1 MSDIYYKQCVL
12 KKNDK
17 MVQICWIPERFAHLG
32 NVLKLRSKKDK
43 SEWDDGWVVVNDC
56 KTAIRL
62 EHDILLEYEMDH
74 KHQRKASD
82 I

>member
-1 MSDIYYKQCVL
+1 MQNIYYKQCVL
-12 KKNDK
+12 KKNN
-17 MVQICWIPERFAHLG
+17 MAQVCWVPERFAHLG
-32 NVLKLRSKKDK
+32 SVLKLRDKK
-43 SEWDDGWVVVNDC
+43 SQVWDDGWVVVNDC

-62 EHDILLEYEMDH
+62 EEDILLEYEMDY